1 MSRFARAL
9 RDVGASFAAS
19 EILVLCHHE
28 VRSRERFESQLS
40 VLLERG
46 YSVLAMEEVIE
57 WSRRGQ
63 PIPSRAAVLTF
74 DGGYRS
80 QLDNAV
86 PALEALRLP
95 ATFFPMSAG
104 LDDAE
109 ISGRD
114 LAALAAQGHTI
125 GCHTHTHPDLTTVS
139 PHELEREVAGSKRVL
154 EDIVG
159 RPVTAFCYPFGTRD
173 RRVAAAVR
181 RAGFEVAFTVDLGG
195 VSAGADPYE
204 LPRIPILGEPGRAEF
219 SAFIRGTRFVSGAIL
234 AGWKIRERLLDRALA
249 RG

>member
-1 MSRFARAL
+1 MSRLLRAL
-9 RDVGASFAAS
+9 RDVGVSFAAW
-19 EILVLCHHE
+19 EILVVCHHE
-28 VRSRERFESQLS
+28 LRSRERCAAQMS

-46 YSVLAMEEVIE
+46 YSVVTMDEVIG

-63 PIPSRAAVLTF
+63 PIRSPAVALTF

-80 QLDNAV
+80 QLDHAL
-86 PALEALRLP
+86 PTLEALKLP

-114 LAALAAQGHTI
+114 LAALAANGHTI

-139 PHELEREVAGSKRVL
+139 PRELEREVAGSKRVL

-159 RPVTAFCYPFGTRD
+159 RPVTAFCYPYGTRD

-234 AGWKIRERLLDRALA
+234 TGWKIRERFLDQALE